1 MMLDIRTIHDD
12 DLLPERTHRPGNVDL
27 FLYNAVLWNAH
38 RIHYDHQYATQ
49 VEGYPALV
57 IDGPLQGDWMT
68 QCVVEWLGD
77 DGNIVEFEYSNR
89 QAAYVGETLRAGG
102 RVVRVD
108 SDLGEVELEL
118 FVRNEADEVI
128 SPGRAVVR
136 LGRE

>member
-1 MMLDIRTIHDD
+1 MTLDIRTIHDD

-38 RIHYDHQYATQ
+38 RIHYDHEYATQ
-49 VEGYPALV
+49 VEGYQALV

-89 QAAYVGETLRAGG
+89 QAAYLGETLRAGG

>member
-1 MMLDIRTIHDD
+1 MPTLRTVHDD
-12 DLLPERTHRPGNVDL
+12 DLLPERKHRPGNVDL

-38 RIHYDHQYATQ
+38 RIHYDHEYATQ

-77 DGNIVEFEYSNR
+77 NGSIVEFEYSNR
-89 QAAYVGETLRAGG
+89 KAAYLGETLRTGG
-102 RVVRVD
+102 RVLRVD
-108 SDLGEVELEL
+108 TDTGEVELEV

-136 LGRE
+136 LSRE